1 MGWPGYL
8 CSVMVVLGGRD
19 EAEFL
24 AVYHSVRR
32 YLYPW
37 FLDEVYDRQ
46 QRRSPVGQADAAA
59 LKGVFMDAV
68 AYLKTRD
75 RICAD
80 RTTCIGCVLCNEE
93 ESQCKDMTGQIEEAV
108 KAVEQWAAEHPEK
121 TRQSEF
127 LKLFPGARK
136 YADGVLSILPC
147 TVYQSYRNNNGGC
160 ASKNFRC
167 NDCRRQ
173 FWLKEVE

>member
-1 MGWPGYL
+1 
-8 CSVMVVLGGRD
+8 
-19 EAEFL
+19 
-24 AVYHSVRR
+24 
-32 YLYPW
+32 
-37 FLDEVYDRQ
+37 
-46 QRRSPVGQADAAA
+46 
-59 LKGVFMDAV
+59 MDAV
-68 AYLKTRD
+68 AYLKARESM
-75 RICAD
+75 CAN
-80 RTTCIGCVLCNEE
+80 RLTCVGCVLRNEE
-93 ESQCKDMTGQIEEAV
+93 EGQCKDTIGQIEEAV
-108 KAVEQWAAEHPEK
+108 KAVEQWAAEHQKK

>member
-1 MGWPGYL
+1 
-8 CSVMVVLGGRD
+8 
-19 EAEFL
+19 
-24 AVYHSVRR
+24 
-32 YLYPW
+32 
-37 FLDEVYDRQ
+37 
-46 QRRSPVGQADAAA
+46 
-59 LKGVFMDAV
+59 MDAV
-68 AYLKTRD
+68 AYLKARE
-75 RICAD
+75 RMCEG
-80 RTTCIGCVLCNEE
+80 RSTCNGCVLFDEDGV
-93 ESQCKDMTGQIEEAV
+93 QCKDTTGHIEEAV
-108 KAVEQWAAEHPEK
+108 EAVEKWAAEHPEK